1 MYYKILKNNRV
12 IDVLDKLI
20 YVKWQ
25 EKHKIFVLTDIND
38 AQGILS
44 SDGEKVFHEP
54 SLYRFPINVDGY
66 DNVELEEI
74 DKFEY
79 EQLKTLNLRDPQ
91 QIFDQAVLLTL
102 NRIYGGV

>member
-1 MYYKILKNNRV
+1 MYYKVLKNNRV

-54 SLYRFPINVDGY
+54 SLYRFPIDVDGY
-66 DNVELEEI
+66 DNVELLPIDEYEYKQLKALNCKTAEEI
-74 DKFEY
+74 
-79 EQLKTLNLRDPQ
+79 
-91 QIFDQAVLLTL
+91 FDSAVLLML
-102 NRIYGGV
+102 ERGIL

>member
-1 MYYKILKNNRV
+1 MYYKVLKNNRV

-25 EKHKIFVLTDIND
+25 EKHKIFILTDIND

-54 SLYRFPINVDGY
+54 SLYRFPIDVDGY
-66 DNVELEEI
+66 EIVELLPIDEYEYGQLKALNGKTAEEI
-74 DKFEY
+74 
-79 EQLKTLNLRDPQ
+79 
-91 QIFDQAVLLTL
+91 FDSAVLLML
-102 NRIYGGV
+102 ERGIL